1 VEAAMGRRSCI
12 KLQRIAGLAC
22 NADLSRAEK
31 LANIGPLNNL

>member
-1 VEAAMGRRSCI
+1 MGRRSCI
-12 KLQRIAGLAC
+12 KLQRIADLAC